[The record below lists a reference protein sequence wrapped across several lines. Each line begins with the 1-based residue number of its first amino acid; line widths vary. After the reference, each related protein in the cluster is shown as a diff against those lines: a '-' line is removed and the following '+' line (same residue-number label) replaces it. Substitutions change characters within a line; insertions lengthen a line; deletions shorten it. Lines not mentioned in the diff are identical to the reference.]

1 MTTNVRMDLRMRLEL
16 QEALVDE
23 RAQRVEALRLEA
35 ARLAR
40 ELDEWK
46 RTVAYRRA
54 RRESE
59 VV

>member
-1 MTTNVRMDLRMRLEL
+1 MTTNVRMDLRMRLEM

-23 RAQRVEALRLEA
+23 RAQRVAALRSEA
-35 ARLAR
+35 ERLTR

-46 RTVAYRRA
+46 RTAAYRRA
-54 RRESE
+54 RRETE